1 MRLSIALAALFVVS
15 FVILARADEI
25 RFKNGDRL
33 TGKIVTMEGGK
44 LSIKSAVAGTVTVD
58 MKDVSTFATDAPIEV
73 RLSDGTVLKKT
84 ITAADDG
91 QVSLAGG
98 DMAAQNVP
106 VTAVKAIN
114 PAVGTWT
121 GSAVVGGNIARG
133 NTNSESLN
141 ASLHM
146 VRRGENDRITLDAGY
161 LWGREH
167 VPGVRGKHET
177 EDDWF
182 IAPKYDYFF
191 TPKFYGYANA
201 RVERDL
207 IAQLSLLFTP
217 GVGVG
222 YQWFERPDFHFNTEA
237 GAAWLYRSFR
247 NDGTTDSAAVRLAY
261 HVDKK
266 LNEKVSVFHDFEYYP
281 GLDRIDNYFFDT
293 DAGVRADLTAKMFAE
308 FKAEYKYNSVPAPG
322 KEHSDTRFLL
332 GVGWNF

>member
-1 MRLSIALAALFVVS
+1 MKLLIAPIALFAFFAAAFVQ
-15 FVILARADEI
+15 ADEI

-33 TGKIVTMEGGK
+33 TGSIKSMEAGK
-44 LSIKSAVAGTVTVD
+44 LSIKTAVAGTVTVD
-58 MKDVSTFATDAPIEV
+58 MKDVSTFSTDGPIEV
-73 RLSDGTVLKKT
+73 RLSDGTQLKQR
-84 ITAADDG
+84 IAASDAG
-91 QVSLAGG
+91 QVSLTGG
-98 DMAAQNVP
+98 DVAAQNVP
-106 VTAVKAIN
+106 LASVKAIN
-114 PAVGTWT
+114 PSVGTWT
-121 GSAVVGGNIARG
+121 GSAVVGGTLARG

-141 ASLHM
+141 ASLHL
-146 VRRGENDRITLDAGY
+146 VRRGENDRITMDAGY
-161 LWGREH
+161 LWGREK
-167 VPGVRGKHET
+167 VPGFRGKHET
-177 EDDWF
+177 ENDWF
-182 IAPKYDYFF
+182 VAPKYDYFF

-237 GAAWLYRSFR
+237 GASWLYRDFR

-266 LNEKVSVFHDFEYYP
+266 LNEKVSLFHDFEYYP

-308 FKAEYKYNSVPAPG
+308 LKAEYRYNSVPAPG